1 MAQLGQN
8 NPKTPTK
15 TASEGIS
22 EAKEAILQPLAKE
35 HLAQVRCYLPVTG
48 TGRRKGHLS
57 GLSGHGEVFLTSGRA
72 GFARDFWGDLGVDS
86 IWVDSAT
93 LKAFLVSF
101 LAHSGS
107 TGVPAI
113 EPTEVPLRRY
123 SSAARQDH
131 RE

>member
-1 MAQLGQN
+1 MRAIWWGAVRGDDSG
-8 NPKTPTK
+8 P
-15 TASEGIS
+15 AEGAFVGFVGS
-22 EAKEAILQPLAKE
+22 
-35 HLAQVRCYLPVTG
+35 RWRY
-48 TGRRKGHLS
+48 S
-57 GLSGHGEVFLTSGRA
+57 TSGRA

-123 SSAARQDH
+123 SSRSEE
-131 RE
+131 RRVGKECRS

>member
-1 MAQLGQN
+1 LIAGPSDTVGRL
-8 NPKTPTK
+8 
-15 TASEGIS
+15 ASIFL
-22 EAKEAILQPLAKE
+22 ANVIQPP
-35 HLAQVRCYLPVTG
+35 RST
-48 TGRRKGHLS
+48 
-57 GLSGHGEVFLTSGRA
+57 
-72 GFARDFWGDLGVDS
+72 RDFWGDLGVDS